1 VVAALL
7 ALLALLAVTT
17 LLDVAPP
24 SLLPPAVTVE
34 LVVLVVFGVPPIPV
48 FVVPPIDVE
57 VVSLVSP
64 LELEVIELLLESVSP
79 LEMPPP
85 VPVSP

>member
-1 VVAALL
+1 LL

-34 LVVLVVFGVPPIPV
+34 LVVFGVPPIPV